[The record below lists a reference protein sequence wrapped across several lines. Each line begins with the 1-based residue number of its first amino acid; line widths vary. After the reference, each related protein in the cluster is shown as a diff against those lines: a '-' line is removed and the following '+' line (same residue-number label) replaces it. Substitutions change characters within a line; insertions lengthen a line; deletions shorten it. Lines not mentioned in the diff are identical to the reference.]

1 MGKCEIMFKKIFFIV
16 VYLYFTMVTSVLS
29 DEIGVSAIV
38 GNEVI
43 TNYDID
49 QRIKIISLTSG
60 MVFNQNTVGTVRN
73 QVRELLII
81 EKIQY
86 LESQKYNLSTS
97 NEEIEKIFNSVAKDN
112 NMSEQDFEKFLTNR
126 GIDIGSL
133 KSQIKNSLNWQNL
146 ILHKIRPLVYI
157 SDYEIASYF
166 ESSEQGSDGY
176 EYLVEIVTFPIANN
190 KNVKKLVNKIYDKVQ
205 KGELSFSA
213 VIKDF
218 GKNTNVT
225 EKKLWKYKKD
235 FVEDIQNI
243 LSNLEIGD
251 IATPIKIEETYY
263 LVNLVNKRPAL
274 LNVTD
279 EDYKDKIYKKLFIQK
294 LEKKVQNYLKVLR
307 KNSFVERKDISY

>member
-1 MGKCEIMFKKIFFIV
+1 
-16 VYLYFTMVTSVLS
+16 MVTSVLS